1 MHGDINQEDREQSLQ
16 DLKSGR
22 SKVLI
27 ATDVASRGIDVND
40 VT

>member
-1 MHGDINQEDREQSLQ
+1 MHGDICQSDREQSLK